1 MITKGTVTDVGRFE
15 WSITRV
21 LVIIR
26 AIMVMLKHVTRLTFS
41 FAGYAAT
48 HMLKRTFLVIPTITA
63 TVCTSG
69 GFTCFH
75 MKFYF
80 FSNSRR
86 IFAKCFPNVS
96 ERGPSYQF
104 LLNKC
109 SVSKR
114 TYQDKPVEYYLIR
127 ISSRNSHSKHVFEKL
142 GAIPIGTT
150 ESTFNTII
158 KSFKNIMGDTDAGDE
173 VQDRLKKYFD
183 ESEDSVEEEIVYEYK
198 LIPKIFC
205 DV

>member
-1 MITKGTVTDVGRFE
+1 MAMVPFIATVTDVSRFE
-15 WSITRV
+15 WSSTRV

-26 AIMVMLKHVTRLTFS
+26 AIMVILKQVTRLTFS

-63 TVCTSG
+63 TVCTPG
-69 GFTCFH
+69 DFTCFH

-96 ERGPSYQF
+96 ERGPSCQF

-114 TYQDKPVEYYLIR
+114 KMTLFFLFACHKY
-127 ISSRNSHSKHVFEKL
+127 
-142 GAIPIGTT
+142 
-150 ESTFNTII
+150 
-158 KSFKNIMGDTDAGDE
+158 SFLA
-173 VQDRLKKYFD
+173 DR
-183 ESEDSVEEEIVYEYK
+183 
-198 LIPKIFC
+198 
-205 DV
+205 